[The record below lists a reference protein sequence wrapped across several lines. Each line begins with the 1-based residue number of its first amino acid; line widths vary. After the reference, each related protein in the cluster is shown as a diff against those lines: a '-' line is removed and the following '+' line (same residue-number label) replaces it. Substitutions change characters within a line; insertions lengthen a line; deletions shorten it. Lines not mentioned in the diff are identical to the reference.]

1 MTIIKLTY
9 DNKKKLFSVPVILFK
24 KAKSGIGRAT
34 EKLEACNA
42 VMYLDTGSNLT
53 SITEDEVE
61 KLHLDSESFKT
72 QRVGGIGGMVNTST
86 TDAVSVAVQGDSNT
100 LYINLDQIAIHSST
114 IKRKLNK
121 GRGFYAERG
130 EETIKMICLLG
141 LDALEKL
148 DGKLEI
154 DMKNKTGRIII

>member
-1 MTIIKLTY
+1 
-9 DNKKKLFSVPVILFK
+9 
-24 KAKSGIGRAT
+24 
-34 EKLEACNA
+34 
-42 VMYLDTGSNLT
+42 
-53 SITEDEVE
+53 
-61 KLHLDSESFKT
+61 
-72 QRVGGIGGMVNTST
+72 MVNTST

-130 EETIKMICLLG
+130 VETIKMICLFG

-148 DGKLEI
+148 GGKLEI